1 MNRIRK
7 KFTIYIGKYLITVR
21 YAGITIAMILI
32 LSTFAF
38 PSFSIPVGEL
48 QIAAYAITESGCIVY
63 NPTTLT
69 ITVSCSSPVS
79 LTDIYEQLGIV
90 LCTKIPIVMES
101 GH

>member
-38 PSFSIPVGEL
+38 PSFSVPVEEQ
-48 QIAAYAITESGCIVY
+48 QILSAAYAKAESGCIVY
-63 NPTTLT
+63 NHKTLMIT
-69 ITVSCSSPVS
+69 I
-79 LTDIYEQLGIV
+79 
-90 LCTKIPIVMES
+90 
-101 GH
+101 